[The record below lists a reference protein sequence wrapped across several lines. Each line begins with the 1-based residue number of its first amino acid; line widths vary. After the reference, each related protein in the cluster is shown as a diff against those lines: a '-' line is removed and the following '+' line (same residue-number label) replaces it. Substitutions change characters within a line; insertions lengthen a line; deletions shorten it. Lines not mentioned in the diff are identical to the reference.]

1 MDRELR
7 FPRTQAFDRDYWL
20 CRCEGFR
27 VESGDRRLGVVEGVR
42 YRRFHDRP
50 DQLVVRGGLLGTRV
64 AAVPIEDVLEIDPP
78 QLLVRVRA
86 TAPARGTRRLVD
98 DLLSRA
104 LYPRRA
110 AERRSLTTG

>member
-7 FPRTQAFDRDYWL
+7 FPRTPAFDRDYWL

-27 VESGDRRLGVVEGVR
+27 VESGRSRVGVIEEVR

-50 DQLVVRGGLLGTRV
+50 DELVVRGGLFGTRV
-64 AAVPIEDVLEIDPP
+64 ALVPIEDVLEIVPR

-86 TAPARGTRRLVD
+86 RVPERGSRGLVD
-98 DLLSRA
+98 DLLGRA
-104 LYPRRA
+104 LHPHRA
-110 AERRSLTTG
+110 ARRRGLRTG